1 MRGVRQLRVARTVV
15 DGRDAERVEPGHVG
29 PAQLGPRGAAHGRGE
44 RRRGRALQARPG
56 AAGHVGHGHRP
67 AREDLLDVGPGLLR
81 RPVGG
86 KPVVHGDHALVRDH
100 VAGHAAAHADR
111 VQPLVVG
118 QPVDVGLAGLVVAQD
133 VEDRAG
139 VVDGVAAHPGPGAVR
154 ALPGDRDLRPQ
165 RALAAALDHPA
176 GRLHQHRE
184 VAGQLV
190 RHHPAQPQ
198 QPVAGR
204 FDFLA
209 VVEHVGHVTGWS
221 GDSGG
226 QPELDGYP

>member
-1 MRGVRQLRVARTVV
+1 M
-15 DGRDAERVEPGHVG
+15 
-29 PAQLGPRGAAHGRGE
+29 AAANAAAAGLCRP
-44 RRRGRALQARPG
+44 GRAPLATSVTVTGQPAKTSSTWAR
-56 AAGHVGHGHRP
+56 R
-67 AREDLLDVGPGLLR
+67 LLR

-86 KPVVHGDHALVRDH
+86 EPVVHGDHALVRDH

-133 VEDRAG
+133 AEDRAG

-176 GRLHQHRE
+176 GRLHQHGE

-190 RHHPAQPQ
+190 RHRPAQPQ
-198 QPVAGR
+198 QPVALGL
-204 FDFLA
+204 DFLA
-209 VVEHVGHVTGWS
+209 VVEHVGHVTGRS
-221 GDSGG
+221 GDQWRPAGAGRLPLTSCLQLP
-226 QPELDGYP
+226 QPYSIPFSTLRGNVSRDGARCRCARRV